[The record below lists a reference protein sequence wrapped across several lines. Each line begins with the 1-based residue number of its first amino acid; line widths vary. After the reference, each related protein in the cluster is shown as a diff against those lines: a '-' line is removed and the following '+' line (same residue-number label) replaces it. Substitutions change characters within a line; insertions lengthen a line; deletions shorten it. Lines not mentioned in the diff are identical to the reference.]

1 MTTAFAKVFQS
12 GNSQALRL
20 PKAFRLK
27 STTVKLERTDQGIL
41 IRDEDDDQRRAAAF
55 ARMAGSCPGL
65 PDVAALTTPDLPL
78 EL

>member
-27 STTVKLERTDQGIL
+27 SATVRLERTDQGIL
-41 IRDEDDDQRRAAAF
+41 IRDENDDRRRAAAF
-55 ARMAGSCPGL
+55 AQLAGSCPRL
-65 PDVAALTTPDLPL
+65 RDVAAHTTPDLPR